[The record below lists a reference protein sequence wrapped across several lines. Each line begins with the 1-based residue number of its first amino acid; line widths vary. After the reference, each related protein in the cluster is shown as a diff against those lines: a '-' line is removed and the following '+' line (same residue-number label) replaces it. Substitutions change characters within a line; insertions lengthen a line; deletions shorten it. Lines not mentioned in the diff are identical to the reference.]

1 MRTEQATALMAR
13 TRGSCLL
20 TIGKPSH
27 QSSGRQAW
35 EVITGAHRS
44 LPFDSAT
51 HDTLHTY
58 YPAQRHVRR
67 GPGHGRSVHFT
78 ARGPTRPSPPGAVA
92 VAVAPSAVRLLV
104 RERAGRWTTRRNAAT
119 LASTSRRGSLPVPE
133 VAAATER
140 SPNPGRDLWTCP
152 AGARTRPLV
161 RVPVFPRPPLISMAF
176 CLLDLPTYT

>member
-1 MRTEQATALMAR
+1 M
-13 TRGSCLL
+13 
-20 TIGKPSH
+20 
-27 QSSGRQAW
+27 RQAGMGGNHW
-35 EVITGAHRS
+35 RAPI
-44 LPFDSAT
+44 
-51 HDTLHTY
+51 
-58 YPAQRHVRR
+58 PALRFGHARHVTHVLPRAAAR
-67 GPGHGRSVHFT
+67 APRPRSRSIGSFH
-78 ARGPTRPSPPGAVA
+78 RY
-92 VAVAPSAVRLLV
+92 PSAVRLLV

-152 AGARTRPLV
+152 RTRPLV